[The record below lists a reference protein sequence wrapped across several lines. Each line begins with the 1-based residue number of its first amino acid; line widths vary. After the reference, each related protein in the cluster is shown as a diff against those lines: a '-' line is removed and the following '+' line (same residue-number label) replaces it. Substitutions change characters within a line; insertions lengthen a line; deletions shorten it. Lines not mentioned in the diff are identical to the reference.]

1 MKVKNFKS
9 KLKQNPVS
17 WIVCLSTIIV
27 VLFSLIS
34 VLFPALILRS
44 LGGFDDSA
52 GIDPFEL
59 GSLAYSFLITNF
71 IIFGLVILYFKKR
84 LPSQLTNSIN
94 FIFNFEV

>member
-1 MKVKNFKS
+1 LKVKNFKS

-17 WIVCLSTIIV
+17 WIVFLPTIIV
-27 VLFSLIS
+27 VLLSLTP

-44 LGGFDDSA
+44 LGGFDDSV

-71 IIFGLVILYFKKR
+71 IIFGLALLYYKNK
-84 LPSQLTNSIN
+84 LPQIITK
-94 FIFNFEV
+94 